1 MIQQTMLKRV
11 VTFLLAVAVG
21 TFAGQDKAPVITHGV
36 ASGDVTAGSAILWA
50 RASVSSTL
58 ECEYSLDANFT
69 RLRKGPSREVSP
81 GTDFTGQITL
91 TGLQP
96 ETRYYYR
103 LQARNSAG
111 TSSREMGSFLTA
123 PRPND
128 RRNVRFLW
136 AGDLGGQSR
145 CRTAER
151 GYEIFGAMTTLS
163 PDFVLFSGDM
173 IYADV
178 PCLSPP
184 NLPGAGFAAK
194 TLGEFRQR
202 WKYNRDDFQHKKLLA
217 STSMVTQWDDH
228 EVANDFAGPIEP
240 LMPAGRQ
247 AYFEYHPLTRSSD
260 ESFRLYRSS
269 RWGKEMEL
277 FVLDNRQYRAANT
290 DPDSE
295 EKSMLGRQQFEW
307 LVRSL
312 SQSDAVWKIIAT
324 SVPLT
329 IATGTNWQTKG
340 RDGWA
345 NGSTAGGSPGDRTG
359 WEHELLELFKTIRNR
374 KIANVIW
381 VTTDVHFAQVASLD
395 PFDDGKPFSYE
406 LISGPLSAVS
416 SKPGALDT
424 TLHPARLYAEGE
436 FYNFGQVSIDAKTH
450 RLTAEIVGQTSVRY
464 TLRLEPVF

>member
-1 MIQQTMLKRV
+1 MHKRIV
-11 VTFLLAVAVG
+11 ASLLVLAISAL
-21 TFAGQDKAPVITHGV
+21 AGQEEAPVITHGV

-58 ECEYSLDANFT
+58 ESEYSLDANFT
-69 RLRKGPSREVSP
+69 RPRKGPSREVSAA
-81 GTDFTGQITL
+81 TDFTGQITL

-103 LQARNSAG
+103 VQARNGAG
-111 TSSREMGSFLTA
+111 ASSRETGSVLTA

-136 AGDLGGQSR
+136 AGDLGGQNF

-151 GYEIFGAMTTLS
+151 GYEIFGAMTALS

-173 IYADV
+173 IYADG

-194 TLGEFRQR
+194 TLDEYRRR
-202 WKYNRDDFQHKKLLA
+202 WKYNRDDPHHKKFLG

-228 EVANDFAGPIEP
+228 EVTNDFGPFEP

-260 ESFRLYRSS
+260 ESFRLYRSL

-277 FVLDNRQYRAANT
+277 FVLDNRQYRAANS
-290 DPDSE
+290 DPDSG
-295 EKSMLGRQQFEW
+295 EKSMLGRQQFQW
-307 LVRSL
+307 LIQSL
-312 SQSDAVWKIIAT
+312 SRSDAVWKIIAT

-345 NGSTAGGSPGDRTG
+345 NGDTTSGFPGERTG
-359 WEHELLELFKTIRNR
+359 WEYELLELFKIIRDR

-381 VTTDVHFAQVASLD
+381 VTTDVHHAQIASLD
-395 PFDDGKPFSYE
+395 PFDQGKPFSYE
-406 LISGPLSAVS
+406 LISGPLSAAS
-416 SKPGALDT
+416 FKPGALDT
-424 TLHPARLYAEGE
+424 TLHPVRLYAEGE
-436 FYNFGQVSIDAKTH
+436 FYNFGQVSIDARTH
-450 RLTAEIVGQTSVRY
+450 RLTAEIVDQTSVRY

>member
-1 MIQQTMLKRV
+1 MHKRIV
-11 VTFLLAVAVG
+11 ASLLALIASAL
-21 TFAGQDKAPVITHGV
+21 AGQDEAPVITHGV
-36 ASGDVTAGSAILWA
+36 ASGDVTAISAILWA
-50 RASVSSTL
+50 RASVPARL
-58 ECEYSLDANFT
+58 ETEYSLDANFT
-69 RLRKGPSREVSP
+69 RPRKGPSREVSAE
-81 GTDFTGQITL
+81 TDFTGQITL
-91 TGLQP
+91 TGLRP

-103 LQARNSAG
+103 IQARNSAG
-111 TSSREMGSFLTA
+111 TSSRETGSFLTA

-136 AGDLGGQSR
+136 AGDLGGQSY

-151 GYEIFGAMTTLS
+151 GYEIFGAMTALS

-173 IYADV
+173 IYADS

-184 NLPGAGFAAK
+184 NLPGSAFVAK
-194 TLGEFRQR
+194 TLDEFRQR
-202 WKYNRDDFQHKKLLA
+202 WKYNRDDSQHKKLLA

-228 EVANDFAGPIEP
+228 EVTNDFAGPFEP

-247 AYFEYHPLTRSSD
+247 AYFEYHPMTRSSD
-260 ESFRLYRSS
+260 ESFRLYRSL

-290 DPDSE
+290 EPDSA
-295 EKSMLGRQQFEW
+295 EKSMLGRQQFQW

-312 SQSDAVWKIIAT
+312 AQSDAVWKIIAT

-345 NGSTAGGSPGDRTG
+345 NGSTAAGSPGDRTG
-359 WEHELLELFKTIRNR
+359 WEYELLELIKTIRDR

-381 VTTDVHFAQVASLD
+381 VTTDVHFAQIASLD

-424 TLHPARLYAEGE
+424 TLHPERLYAEGQ
-436 FYNFGQVSIDAKTH
+436 FYNFGQVSIDARTH

-464 TLRLEPVF
+464 TLRLDPVF

>member
-1 MIQQTMLKRV
+1 MLKRFI
-11 VTFLLAVAVG
+11 TLLLALAVSAL
-21 TFAGQDKAPVITHGV
+21 AGQDTAPVITHGV

-50 RASVSSTL
+50 RASVVSTL
-58 ECEYSLDANFT
+58 ESEYSLDASFT
-69 RLRKGPSREVSP
+69 QARRGPSLEVSA
-81 GTDFTGQITL
+81 GADFTGQITL
-91 TGLQP
+91 TGLEP

-103 LQARNSAG
+103 VRARNSAG
-111 TSSREMGSFLTA
+111 TSAREMGTFLTA

-136 AGDLGGQSR
+136 AGDLGGQNY

-151 GYEIFGAMTTLS
+151 GYEIFGVMTTLA

-173 IYADV
+173 IYADG

-184 NLPGAGFAAK
+184 NLPGAAFAAK
-194 TLGEFRQR
+194 TLDEFRRR
-202 WKYNRDDFQHKKLLA
+202 WKYNRDDPHHKKFLA

-228 EVANDFAGPIEP
+228 EVTNDFAGPFEP

-260 ESFRLYRSS
+260 ENFRLYRSL

-290 DPDSE
+290 DPDSA
-295 EKSMLGRQQFEW
+295 EKSMLGRQQFQW

-329 IATGTNWQTKG
+329 IATGSNWQTKG

-345 NGSTAGGSPGDRTG
+345 NGSIAAGSPGDRTG
-359 WEHELLELFKTIRNR
+359 WEHELLELIKTIRDR

-395 PFDDGKPFSYE
+395 PFDDGKPSSYE

-416 SKPGALDT
+416 TKPAALDT

-436 FYNFGQVSIDAKTH
+436 FYNFGQVSIDARTH